1 MPAVVLFLSALI
13 SGLLLGGLYALL
25 ASGFHLAL
33 GVINVVNFA
42 YGTLV
47 ITGSYAALILNQWFA
62 LDPIVSAVL
71 LAPVFYLIGLVLTPL
86 LVKWSAHM
94 FQLIS
99 TLAVALI
106 LEGLLLTFFGPDV
119 TSVHTA
125 YRGAALHLGD
135 LSISVPRLAIGIA
148 GVALVGVLALYLYR
162 SYSGRAM
169 RAIAQNSTGAAVVGI
184 PIRTMSAHVI
194 GLSTGIAGLAG
205 ALTAIYLPFSPFAGF
220 ELLIVVFIV
229 TALGGLG
236 SLTGLAVAAML
247 VALVE
252 SFSATY
258 LPAVVYQPL
267 IYVMLIVVLWLRPE
281 GILGRGRA

>member
-1 MPAVVLFLSALI
+1 MSLFLSTLI

-47 ITGSYAALILNQWFA
+47 VAGSYAALVLNESLG

-71 LAPVFYLIGLVLTPL
+71 LAPVFYAIGVGLTPL
-86 LVKWSAHM
+86 LVRWSAHM

-99 TLAVALI
+99 TLALALV

-119 TSVHTA
+119 TSVRTS
-125 YRGAALHLGD
+125 YRDAALRVSD
-135 LSISVPRLAIGIA
+135 LSVSWPRLAIGLI
-148 GVALVGVLALYLYR
+148 GVALVGALGRYLHR
-162 SYSGRAM
+162 SYGGRAM
-169 RAIAQNSTGAAVVGI
+169 RAIAQNPRGAAVVGI
-184 PIRTMSAHVI
+184 PRRRTSARVL
-194 GLSTGIAGLAG
+194 GLSTAIAGLAG
-205 ALTAIYLPFSPFAGF
+205 ALMASYMPFSPFAGF

-247 VALVE
+247 VALGETLSV
-252 SFSATY
+252 SY
-258 LPAVVYQPL
+258 LPGVLYQPL

-281 GILGRGRA
+281 GIVGKSHA